1 MELPNANRNAEV
13 AKAIEVVKNGQLDL
27 GPQTEK
33 HTGIASALASLD
45 VAESLQITS
54 LQIEESSSQD
64 RLAMQ
69 KAFQSLINSNERLAK
84 SNDGYARAMMWLTG
98 ALVLVGIAQ
107 IVASFLSQK

>member
-1 MELPNANRNAEV
+1 MELPNAKRNAEV
-13 AKAIEVVKNGQLDL
+13 AKAIETLKSGQLDL
-27 GPQTEK
+27 GPSTDK
-33 HTGIASALASLD
+33 HVGIASALASLD

-64 RLAMQ
+64 RVVMN
-69 KAFQSLINSNERLAK
+69 KAFQDLIDSNAKLAA

-107 IVASFLSQK
+107 IIASFMGK